1 MVTTRRRVAPGTP
14 IHQATLAFVR
24 VSSLS

>member
-14 IHQATLAFVR
+14 IHYNLGHA
-24 VSSLS
+24 SIC